1 MPDPSP
7 DANLAESLS
16 RWTLAF
22 GWRDR
27 AAFLCGDDVFTHGE
41 VHRGAGRAA
50 GFLRACGVRPGDRVV
65 IALPGTMEFVWAFLG
80 TVRVGAL
87 ALIAD
92 PEASMLP
99 PGEVAVC
106 APGRHANV
114 ITPGELVTGMARATA
129 PPAHPVHPGTPAFA
143 QFSEVYAHGDP
154 EVSFLAM
161 EPFGLRENDVL
172 FSVPKTHDPVGLR
185 NTVFLPLYSGAS
197 AVLDSGRRSI
207 TAVAERV
214 RRHRASVLLSTSA
227 FLTRLAAEAPR
238 EPFWPLR
245 IAVAQGAPPPVHAED
260 RLGCPVLAPVQDP
273 APA

>member
-16 RWTLAF
+16 QWTLAF

-41 VHRGAGRAA
+41 VHRGAGHAA
-50 GFLRACGVRPGDRVV
+50 GVLRARGARPGDRVV
-65 IALPGTMEFVWAFLG
+65 VALPASIEFVWAFLG
-80 TVRVGAL
+80 AVRVGAI
-87 ALIAD
+87 ALLAD

-99 PGEVAVC
+99 PGEIAIC
-106 APGRHANV
+106 TPGRHKNV
-114 ITPGELVTGMARATA
+114 ITPADLVTAMSRAA
-129 PPAHPVHPGTPAFA
+129 VQPAHPVLRGTPAFA
-143 QFSEVYAHGDP
+143 HYGTMYAHGDP
-154 EVSFLAM
+154 EASFLAM
-161 EPFGLRENDVL
+161 EPFGLRESDVL
-172 FSVPKTHDPVGLR
+172 FSVSKTYDPAGLR

-207 TAVAERV
+207 AGVAERV
-214 RRHRASVLLSTSA
+214 RRHRASVLLSTTA

-245 IAVAQGAPPPVHAED
+245 IAVSQGAPPPVHAEEW
-260 RLGCPVLAPVQDP
+260 LGCPVLAAAQDP

>member
-16 RWTLAF
+16 EWTRAF

-27 AAFLCGDDVFTHGE
+27 AAFLCGEDVFTQGE

-50 GFLRACGVRPGDRVV
+50 GFLWAHGVRPGDRVV
-65 IALPGTMEFVWAFLG
+65 IGLPASIEFVWAFLG
-80 TVRVGAL
+80 AVRIGAI

-106 APGRHANV
+106 TPGRHEKV

-129 PPAHPVHPGTPAFA
+129 PPAYPVHSGTPAFA
-143 QFSEVYAHGDP
+143 QYGEVYTHGDP
-154 EVSFLAM
+154 EASFLAM

-172 FSVPKTHDPVGLR
+172 FSVPKTYDPAGLR

-207 TAVAERV
+207 AAVAERV

-245 IAVAQGAPPPVHAED
+245 IAVSQGAPPPVHAEEW
-260 RLGCPVLAPVQDP
+260 LGCPILAPVQDP